1 MRAKRLAAAVLPP
14 LGVAGL
20 AIGVWCLITY
30 GVLSEDRRFILPPPQ
45 AVLHKGFGQHRVLSD
60 ILHGTWETS
69 KVTLIGLA
77 ISIAG
82 GMLLAV
88 VMIQARWLERM
99 LFPWAVVL
107 QTIPILAIVPLIG
120 IWWGFHLKS
129 RVIVCVLI
137 AVFPIVT
144 NTLFG
149 LRSVEP
155 GQHDLFDLH
164 GAGRTTRLLKLQL
177 PASLPAVFTGFRI
190 SAGLSVIGAV
200 VGEFF
205 FQQGNTDGLGELILT
220 YQDRQ
225 ETERLITALL
235 FACAMG
241 VVLFLVLTWVGN
253 RLTRHW
259 RHEVR
264 RTRPARVLTGPAP
277 IRASIGT
284 ITGLDQIEARQGGRA

>member
-1 MRAKRLAAAVLPP
+1 MRARRVAAVLLPP

-20 AIGVWCLITY
+20 AIGVWYFITY
-30 GVLSEDRRFILPPPQ
+30 QVLDPDRRFLLLPPPHEV
-45 AVLHKGFGQHRVLSD
+45 ADKGFGNSRVLGD
-60 ILHGTWETS
+60 ILRGLWETG
-69 KVTLIGLA
+69 KVSLIGLA
-77 ISIAG
+77 IAIAG
-82 GMLLAV
+82 GMLVAV

-107 QTIPILAIVPLIG
+107 QTIPILAIVPLVG
-120 IWWGFHLKS
+120 IWWGFQLKS

-137 AVFPIVT
+137 ALFPIIT

-164 GAGRTTRLLKLQL
+164 GAGRLTRLTKLQF
-177 PASLPAVFTGFRI
+177 PAAVPAVFTGFRI
-190 SAGLSVIGAV
+190 SAGLSVIGAI

-205 FQQGNTDGLGELILT
+205 FQQGNSDGLGELIIT

-235 FACAMG
+235 FACALG
-241 VVLFLVLTWVGN
+241 LVLFFVVTWIGN
-253 RLTRHW
+253 RLTREW
-259 RHEVR
+259 RPEAR
-264 RTRPARVLTGPAP
+264 RTRPAIV
-277 IRASIGT
+277 RASLAGMTIGT
-284 ITGLDQIEARQGGRA
+284 LADLEHIEAGQGGRA

>member
-1 MRAKRLAAAVLPP
+1 MASVTVACSATSCR
-14 LGVAGL
+14 GV
-20 AIGVWCLITY
+20 
-30 GVLSEDRRFILPPPQ
+30 
-45 AVLHKGFGQHRVLSD
+45 
-60 ILHGTWETS
+60 WETS
-69 KVTLIGLA
+69 KVSLIGLA
-77 ISIAG
+77 IAIVG
-82 GMLLAV
+82 GMFVAV

-120 IWWGFHLKS
+120 IWWGFQVKS

-137 AVFPIVT
+137 ALFPIIT

-149 LRSVEP
+149 LRSVET

-164 GAGRTTRLLKLQL
+164 GSGRLVRLFKLQL
-177 PASLPAVFTGFRI
+177 PAAVPAIFTGLRI
-190 SAGLSVIGAV
+190 SAGLAVIGAV

-205 FQQGNTDGLGELILT
+205 FQQGSNDGLGELIIT

-241 VVLFLVLTWVGN
+241 IVLFAVLTWLGS
-253 RLTRHW
+253 RLTRDW
-259 RHEVR
+259 RTEIR
-264 RTRPARVLTGPAP
+264 RTRPARTLTRPVGD
-277 IRASIGT
+277 RTSLGT
-284 ITGLDQIEARQGGRA
+284 ITSLDRIEAGQGGRA